1 MVTVEDEKNTNR
13 VVCSECDS
21 TLLYNAED
29 RKIGAYGNYYI
40 TCPVCSN
47 KIPVH
52 YGRHE
57 KIIFPDTFMKFEK
70 TGTKPENKDE
80 KIQEYIN
87 DLIKEY
93 KEYRDKEEDFG
104 GYMFYAT
111 GNILVVLFEDEDNI
125 TIRVAE
131 GYYED
136 FIDKERIDDFY

>member
-29 RKIGAYGNYYI
+29 RRIGAYGYYYI

-47 KIPVH
+47 KITVH

-57 KIIFPDTFMKFEK
+57 KIIFPDTFNKFEK
-70 TGTKPENKDE
+70 TGIEPKNKDE
-80 KIQEYIN
+80 RIQEYIN
-87 DLIKEY
+87 DLIKDY
-93 KEYRDKEEDFG
+93 KEHRDKQEDFG
-104 GYMFYAT
+104 GYMFYAI
-111 GNILVVLFEDEDNI
+111 GNILVVLFEEEDDI
-125 TIRVAE
+125 VIRVAE

-136 FIDKERIDDFY
+136 FIEKERIDDFY